1 MGTKSRLSRSG
12 MDIDMKVSQYSSTIT
27 KILSILA
34 ITISILFVSFFLGR
48 YALTPD
54 QIFALLRE
62 RFLHIPS
69 GLENNAYIVFY
80 KIRGP
85 RVCAAFLVGA
95 VLSLSGC
102 AYQGVFR
109 NPMVSPDILGA
120 TAGAGMG
127 AAVGLL
133 LSFNLAG
140 VQILS
145 FAFGMA
151 AVAFTYFI
159 ATTVGKR
166 ENMILTLVLSGLVI
180 SALFQAGISLI
191 KYVADPYSKLPAIT
205 FWLMGSMSSIK
216 TADLAFII
224 LPAVVGAVPLFLLRW
239 KINLLSFSD
248 EEAESLGVNTSQVR
262 RIIILCAT
270 LITAAAVSVSGII
283 GWVGLVIPH
292 LTRLI
297 VGPDYKV
304 LLPCSMI
311 IGGSYLLLVD
321 DTARSL
327 MAMEIPL
334 GILTAIIGAPFFI
347 YLMYKG
353 RSEWL

>member
-1 MGTKSRLSRSG
+1 MEERKNCTTA
-12 MDIDMKVSQYSSTIT
+12 V
-27 KILSILA
+27 KILIMVVIAA
-34 ITISILFVSFFLGR
+34 ITVLISFFLGR
-48 YALTPD
+48 YSLTPSN
-54 QIFALLRE
+54 IVALLGE
-62 RFLHIPS
+62 RLFKMPA

-85 RVCAAFLVGA
+85 RVIAAFLVGA
-95 VLSLSGC
+95 GLSLSGC

-133 LSFNLAG
+133 FSLELTG
-140 VQILS
+140 VQAMS
-145 FAFGMA
+145 FAFGIV
-151 AVAFTYFI
+151 AVAFTYSV
-159 ATTVGKR
+159 ASAVGIR
-166 ENMILTLVLSGLVI
+166 GNMILTLVLAGMVV

-205 FWLMGSMSSIK
+205 FWLMGSMASVK
-216 TADLAFII
+216 TSDLPLII
-224 LPAVVGAVPLFLLRW
+224 IPLMIGAVPLFLLRW

-248 EEAESLGVNTSQVR
+248 EEAESMGVNPT
-262 RIIILCAT
+262 RIRKGVIVCAT
-270 LITAAAVSVSGII
+270 LITASVVSVSGIV
-283 GWVGLVIPH
+283 GWVGLIIPH
-292 LTRLI
+292 LTRMI
-297 VGPDYKV
+297 VGPDHKI

-311 IGGSYLLLVD
+311 IGGAYLLLVD
-321 DTARSL
+321 NVARSL

-347 YLMYKG
+347 YLMYRG

>member
-1 MGTKSRLSRSG
+1 MEERKANTTAVKI
-12 MDIDMKVSQYSSTIT
+12 MVMAAIAVIT
-27 KILSILA
+27 VFI
-34 ITISILFVSFFLGR
+34 SFFLGR
-48 YALTPD
+48 YSLTPSK
-54 QIFALLRE
+54 IFALLGE
-62 RFLHIPS
+62 RFFDLPAE
-69 GLENNAYIVFY
+69 LENNAYIVFY

-85 RVCAAFLVGA
+85 RVFAAFLVGA
-95 VLSLSGC
+95 GLSLSGC

-127 AAVGLL
+127 AAIGLL
-133 LSFNLAG
+133 FSLDLAG
-140 VQILS
+140 VQAIS
-145 FAFGMA
+145 FVFGII
-151 AVAFTYFI
+151 AVALTYSV
-159 ATTVGKR
+159 ASAVGR
-166 ENMILTLVLSGLVI
+166 RGNMILTLVLAGMVV

-216 TADLAFII
+216 ANDLPLIMI
-224 LPAVVGAVPLFLLRW
+224 PLMIGAVPLFLMRW

-248 EEAESLGVNTSQVR
+248 EEAESMGVNPS
-262 RIIILCAT
+262 RIRKVIIVCAT
-270 LITAAAVSVSGII
+270 LITASVVSVSGII
-283 GWVGLVIPH
+283 GWVGLIIPH
-292 LTRLI
+292 LARMI
-297 VGPDYKV
+297 VGPDHKI

-311 IGGSYLLLVD
+311 IGGTYLLLVD
-321 DTARSL
+321 DVARSL

-347 YLMYKG
+347 YLMYRG